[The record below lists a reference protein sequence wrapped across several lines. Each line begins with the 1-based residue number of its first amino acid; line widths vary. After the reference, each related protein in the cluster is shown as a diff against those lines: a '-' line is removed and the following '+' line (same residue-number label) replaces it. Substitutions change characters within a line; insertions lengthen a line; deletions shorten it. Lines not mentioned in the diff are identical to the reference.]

1 MEMKEIREICREF
14 LEFSVNFHQIFKS
27 KFEKTCG
34 IKANSLAFHALMM
47 LQSLNEQSLTMSALA
62 EKLDITKQQLTKL
75 INMLEE
81 KDLVERFHDQK
92 NRRQVYIQIT
102 GEGRQAIGALCGE
115 LLQAVAENFTAL
127 DDGELMELKEALRTM
142 KKLMGKLEQR
152 EIL

>member
-27 KFEKTCG
+27 RFEKTCG

-102 GEGRQAIGALCGE
+102 GEGRAGSSE
-115 LLQAVAENFTAL
+115 RSAESFCRLWRRTSPCAL
-127 DDGELMELKEALRTM
+127 DDGDAY
-142 KKLMGKLEQR
+142 GA
-152 EIL
+152 

>member
-102 GEGRQAIGALCGE
+102 GEGRQVIGALGGE

>member
-27 KFEKTCG
+27 RFEKTCG

-62 EKLDITKQQLTKL
+62 EKLDITKQQL

-102 GEGRQAIGALCGE
+102 GEGRQVIGALCGE

>member
-27 KFEKTCG
+27 RFEKTCG

-102 GEGRQAIGALCGE
+102 GEGRQDIGALCGG

-152 EIL
+152 EML

>member
-14 LEFSVNFHQIFKS
+14 LEFSVNFRQIFKS

-102 GEGRQAIGALCGE
+102 GEGRQVIGALCGE

>member
-1 MEMKEIREICREF
+1 MGISPAVRTIIG
-14 LEFSVNFHQIFKS
+14 FSTSGQASN
-27 KFEKTCG
+27 
-34 IKANSLAFHALMM
+34 APAFSRSSSACI
-47 LQSLNEQSLTMSALA
+47 LTVSYTHL
-62 EKLDITKQQLTKL
+62 
-75 INMLEE
+75 

-102 GEGRQAIGALCGE
+102 GEGRQVIGALCGE